1 MQSYIIFN
9 LFLLTCIIVLAICF
23 KSYAVKNKK
32 EKRMMRY
39 KIQRI
44 QNKYDFMKR
53 NINKNQDIVH
63 VLQSH
68 MTESIMLLDDCD
80 KIMLANDSITELL
93 GINRTLT
100 DTHSI
105 FTLTDHNNF
114 LELIRITKAEGNVRR
129 IVNIDGQDYS
139 AIMSR
144 ISLTDRNGTI
154 ILLIDV
160 TESVK
165 AERIRR
171 EFTANVSHELKTPL
185 TVIKGFGEMFGSGMI
200 NDPEDIQKYGNM
212 IQRES
217 QRLLFLMNDIIRLS
231 EIEEHIEK
239 IMQPVELSRIV
250 SECTELVREKYNSGD
265 IEINITRS
273 ENVWILG
280 NASYIRELMINL
292 IDNAV
297 KYNNP
302 GGWVDVSVSV
312 SGDEASVS
320 VEDNGIGIPKSS
332 QDRIFERF
340 YRVDKSRSKER
351 EGTGLGLSIVKH
363 IVEYHKGRIELESA
377 LNKGTKITVC
387 FPRSDDEND
396 E

>member
-9 LFLLTCIIVLAICF
+9 LFLLACIIVLVIWF

-44 QNKYDFMKR
+44 QSKYDFMKR

-63 VLQSH
+63 VLQNH
-68 MTESIMLLDDCD
+68 MTESIMVLDDCD

-93 GINRTLT
+93 GINRALT

-114 LELIRITKAEGNVRR
+114 LELIRITKADGNVRR

-200 NDPEDIQKYGNM
+200 KDPEDIQKYGNM
-212 IQRES
+212 IQHES

-239 IMQPVELSRIV
+239 NMQPVELNRVV
-250 SECTELVREKYNSGD
+250 SECTELVKEKYNSGD
-265 IEINITRS
+265 IEINIIKS
-273 ENVWILG
+273 ENIWISG
-280 NASYIRELMINL
+280 NESYIRELIINL

-302 GGWVDVSVSV
+302 GGWVHISVSLKDDEAYVSVV
-312 SGDEASVS
+312 
-320 VEDNGIGIPKSS
+320 DNGIGIPKSS
-332 QDRIFERF
+332 QNRIFERF

-363 IVEYHKGRIELESA
+363 IMEYHKGRIELESA
-377 LNKGTKITVC
+377 LNKGTKITVY
-387 FPRSDDEND
+387 FPRSEDEND
-396 E
+396 K

>member
-9 LFLLTCIIVLAICF
+9 LFLLACIIVLFIWF

-44 QNKYDFMKR
+44 QSKYDFMKR

-63 VLQSH
+63 VLQNH
-68 MTESIMLLDDCD
+68 MTESIMVLDDCD

-93 GINRTLT
+93 GINRALT

-114 LELIRITKAEGNVRR
+114 LELIRITKADGNVRR

-200 NDPEDIQKYGNM
+200 KDPEDIQKYGNM
-212 IQRES
+212 IQHES

-239 IMQPVELSRIV
+239 NMQPVELSRVV
-250 SECTELVREKYNSGD
+250 SECTELVKEKYNSGD
-265 IEINITRS
+265 IEINIIKS
-273 ENVWILG
+273 ENICISG
-280 NASYIRELMINL
+280 NESYIRELIINL

-302 GGWVDVSVSV
+302 GGWVHISVSLKDDEAYVSVV
-312 SGDEASVS
+312 
-320 VEDNGIGIPKSS
+320 DNGIGIPKSS
-332 QDRIFERF
+332 QNRIFERF

-363 IVEYHKGRIELESA
+363 IMEYHKGRIELESA
-377 LNKGTKITVC
+377 LNKGTKITVY
-387 FPRSDDEND
+387 FPRSEDEND
-396 E
+396 K

>member
-39 KIQRI
+39 KFQWIQG
-44 QNKYDFMKR
+44 KYDLMKR
-53 NINKNQDIVH
+53 NINKNQDIIH
-63 VLQSH
+63 VLQNN

-80 KIMLANDSITELL
+80 KIMLANDSIAEVL
-93 GINRTLT
+93 GINRALT
-100 DTHSI
+100 DSHSI

-114 LELIRITKAEGNVRR
+114 LELIRVTKAEGYVRK
-129 IVNIDGQDYS
+129 IITIDGQDYS
-139 AIMSR
+139 AIISR

-154 ILLIDV
+154 VLLIDV

-200 NDPEDIQKYGNM
+200 KDPEDIQRYGNM

-231 EIEEHIEK
+231 EIEERIEK
-239 IMQPVELSRIV
+239 NMQPVELSRIA
-250 SECTELVREKYNSGD
+250 SECAEFIKEKSDSCDVSVSIIKNES
-265 IEINITRS
+265 
-273 ENVWILG
+273 VWIMG
-280 NASYIRELMINL
+280 NESYIRELIINL

-302 GGWVDVSVSV
+302 RGWVHVNAYIN
-312 SGDEASVS
+312 GDKACIS

-332 QDRIFERF
+332 HDRIFERF

-363 IVEYHKGRIELESA
+363 IVEYHSGKIELESSPG
-377 LNKGTKITVC
+377 KGTRITVK
-387 FPRSDDEND
+387 FAALQAE
-396 E
+396 ETE

>member
-9 LFLLTCIIVLAICF
+9 LFLLACIIVLVIWF

-44 QNKYDFMKR
+44 QSKYDFMKR

-63 VLQSH
+63 VLQNH
-68 MTESIMLLDDCD
+68 MTESIMVLDDCD

-93 GINRTLT
+93 GINRSLT

-114 LELIRITKAEGNVRR
+114 LELIRITKADGNVRR
-129 IVNIDGQDYS
+129 IVNIDGQDYN

-200 NDPEDIQKYGNM
+200 KDPEDIQKYGNM
-212 IQRES
+212 IQHES

-239 IMQPVELSRIV
+239 NMQPVELNRVV
-250 SECTELVREKYNSGD
+250 SECTELVKEKYNSGG
-265 IEINITRS
+265 IEINIIKS
-273 ENVWILG
+273 ENIWISG
-280 NASYIRELMINL
+280 NESYIRELIINL

-302 GGWVDVSVSV
+302 GGWVHISVSLKDDEAYVSVV
-312 SGDEASVS
+312 
-320 VEDNGIGIPKSS
+320 DNGIGIPKSS
-332 QDRIFERF
+332 QNRIFERF

-363 IVEYHKGRIELESA
+363 IMEYHKGRIELESA
-377 LNKGTKITVC
+377 LNKGTKITVY
-387 FPRSDDEND
+387 FPRSEDEND
-396 E
+396 K